1 MNTVGLKE
9 ARILSVLLSKEKY
22 GLEIV
27 ESLKKETGEG
37 TPLSGLYPTL
47 HRLEKKG
54 FIKGRWGE
62 STAERGGNRRR
73 YYRLTGSGEKALK
86 EVRIS
91 LTPLWDWKPQQAN
104 FGFLRINSHQINFW
118 NWEVLGV

>member
-27 ESLKKETGEG
+27 ESLEKETGKG
-37 TPLSGLYPTL
+37 TSLSGLYPTL

-73 YYRLTGSGEKALK
+73 YYRLTGSGEKVLK
-86 EVRIS
+86 EIRVS
-91 LTPLWDWKPQQAN
+91 LAPLWEWKPQQSK
-104 FGFLRINSHQINFW
+104 FGLLRIFSHQLFSLSR
-118 NWEVLGV
+118 EVQIG

>member
-27 ESLKKETGEG
+27 DSLEKETGKG
-37 TPLSGLYPTL
+37 TSLSGLYPTL

-73 YYRLTGSGEKALK
+73 YYRLTGSGEQALK

-91 LTPLWDWKPQQAN
+91 LTPLWEWKPVQARC
-104 FGFLRINSHQINFW
+104 GALINFSRQHFFW
-118 NWEVLGV
+118 NQEVQIG

>member
-27 ESLKKETGEG
+27 KFLKKETGKG
-37 TPLSGLYPTL
+37 TSLGGLYPTL

-73 YYRLTGSGEKALK
+73 YYRLTGAGEKALK
-86 EVRIS
+86 EIRAS
-91 LTPLWDWKPQQAN
+91 LTPLWEWKPVQAKC
-104 FGFLRINSHQINFW
+104 GASINYSHQLFFLNREAQI
-118 NWEVLGV
+118 G